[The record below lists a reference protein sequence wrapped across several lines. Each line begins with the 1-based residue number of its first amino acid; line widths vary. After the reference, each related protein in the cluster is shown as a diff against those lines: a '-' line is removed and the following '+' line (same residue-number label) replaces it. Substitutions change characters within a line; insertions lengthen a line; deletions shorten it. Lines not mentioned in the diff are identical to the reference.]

1 MRSFRWS
8 GDVGLFTARDGP
20 LFFMFFSLTAL
31 VPWRPDGFTCSV
43 TGSMLS
49 ILAAER
55 RSLTV
60 CWSRAGKTARAGRWS
75 AVVTCDGPLLSVKAP
90 AISPLLIASA
100 VVTCDG
106 PLLSGEGMS
115 GRGWRSLAIGGE
127 KAVLLGGALAG
138 CGRTL
143 LLGGGM

>member
-8 GDVGLFTARDGP
+8 GDVSLFTARDGP
-20 LFFMFFSLTAL
+20 LFCMFFSLTAL

-60 CWSRAGKTARAGRWS
+60 FWSRAGKTARAGRWS
-75 AVVTCDGPLLSVKAP
+75 AVVTCEGPF
-90 AISPLLIASA
+90 
-100 VVTCDG
+100 
-106 PLLSGEGMS
+106 LSGEGMS
-115 GRGWRSLAIGGE
+115 GRGWRSLAIERE
-127 KAVLLGGALAG
+127 KA
-138 CGRTL
+138 L
-143 LLGGGM
+143 LLGGSAA

>member
-8 GDVGLFTARDGP
+8 GYICLFTARDMP
-20 LFFMFFSLTAL
+20 LFCMFFNVTAL
-31 VPWRPDGFTCSV
+31 VTWRPDGFTCSV

-60 CWSRAGKTARAGRWS
+60 CWSRAGKTAGEGRWS

-106 PLLSGEGMS
+106 PLLSGVGRS
-115 GRGWRSLAIGGE
+115 GRAWRSLAIGGE
-127 KAVLLGGALAG
+127 KALLLGGAPAG
-138 CGRTL
+138 CGRTV